1 MKTYKI
7 QDKEAGNVI
16 VRGIKRYSLAM
27 MMVQDFEEE
36 DKKEGNYT
44 PNFYEIKEEEKEP
57 FSIDLTIPLLGIV
70 IILLLGISSCSREG
84 YGCKGTGKYIT
95 RVR

>member
-1 MKTYKI
+1 MR
-7 QDKEAGNVI
+7 QNN
-16 VRGIKRYSLAM
+16 
-27 MMVQDFEEE
+27 QQ
-36 DKKEGNYT
+36 NQ
-44 PNFYEIKEEEKEP
+44 EKQP
-57 FSIDLTIPLLGIV
+57 FTFDLTIPLLGIV